1 MGEAGDWGM
10 GQWVRQEI
18 GGGAM
23 GEAGDWGVGQWVRQE
38 IGGWGNG

>member
-1 MGEAGDWGM
+1 MGGAGDWGWGNGWGRRLGV

-23 GEAGDWGVGQWVRQE
+23 GEAGDWG
-38 IGGWGNG
+38 WGNG